1 MENFTFYLNFK
12 NDSTGLVEITEP
24 VKFDGASFT
33 VEQDKGRYG
42 RDISYGNEEVSLEF
56 YDGTFDNG
64 LTMGLSQLL
73 DYYKTYGFES
83 EVEFILK
90 KNGVN
95 FTIGLLDFQM
105 AKTDLLT
112 YFECKIIQEN
122 NRAII
127 NRRKDINVDVF
138 SDKDL
143 DLNTITP
150 LTTENILLKAKPIL
164 QVSEWKSVG
173 SESFILDSTD
183 ITKSLTGFNFAQTPV
198 NYGIQNSLG
207 WLEPRIDTY
216 NAADSVFSKFGIIYA
231 QNRLNDIKVTATVD
245 MTYTVTQGVYT
256 GNGFM
261 SLFLCWGDTFDPSN
275 TSTTRK
281 IMYNDFWQVGT
292 EKTVLLNET
301 FEYTIDEINQGGKV
315 WLFWVAQGI
324 ADCNIDVTHRN
335 FNVKVN
341 ATSTAIDSV
350 IKGVRYIDLF
360 KQNIKSI
367 SGLTIEA
374 PKFDIGGEFYEQFA
388 FNGKLIR
395 QYTDKPFYVNFKDL
409 TEGLQE
415 LNADYQ
421 INQNNVFIGQ
431 YDDFYNNIDLGGYL
445 QAPDS
450 EFNTNFNDR
459 YSINSFNYSYKTF
472 EQNKDESNTIDSI
485 HTDAQFLLPN
495 KLVENV
501 KKVEVNYIRDP
512 FSIEAS
518 RRQGI
523 NTKESTSLDNDD
535 KIFLIDV
542 YPLTSG
548 SKNGFGSVLLMR
560 INSGRLE
567 ILNNVL
573 NGDNIPFDWTL
584 LGFVVGS
591 DFAIVAGENIGSYTV
606 YSLEQEK
613 IVLTPIGFTP
623 SFEGDGFIKTEYPLN
638 NVSYVNRTNQGFT
651 EILNLSSGDNYSNLR
666 YSIKRNMEY
675 WSSYL
680 KTASKYKP
688 SGIIQNTFFKNNGL
702 LSTKYGTETVA
713 TVEGENINVAD
724 LNDAI
729 LSPMVFKT
737 KVIAEFETVKTLL
750 DNLATQKGF
759 IRVVDTNNRVLKIH
773 PTKLDYEWMTNLLTI
788 EGEQRNESDFV
799 TIDTIGTEL
808 ININEVGYDSIILKR
823 NWFKIDGFFVTLY
836 DFNNI
841 PLINPTRIEKVK
853 VNGVSY
859 TNAVNLSDAI
869 NGL

>member
-12 NDSTGLVEITEP
+12 NDATGLIEITEP

-33 VEQDKGRYG
+33 VEQDKSRYG

-56 YDGTFDNG
+56 YDGIFDNG
-64 LTMGLSQLL
+64 LTMGLFQLL

-95 FTIGLLDFQM
+95 FTIGLLDFKM

-138 SDKDL
+138 SNKDL

-150 LTTENILLKAKPIL
+150 LATENILLKAKPVL
-164 QVSEWKSVG
+164 QVSEWKSIG
-173 SESFILDSTD
+173 SETFPIDSTD
-183 ITKSLTGFNFAQTPV
+183 PTEIWCLFNLAQTNV
-198 NYGIQNSLG
+198 SYGIENSLG
-207 WLEPRIDTY
+207 WLSNKIYTATISDAE
-216 NAADSVFSKFGIIYA
+216 KFGLIYA
-231 QNRLNDIKVTATVD
+231 QNKLNNIKVTATID
-245 MTYTVTQGVYT
+245 MTYVVTQGVFPDF
-256 GNGFM
+256 GFM
-261 SLFLCWGDTFDPSN
+261 ALYLCWGDTFDPSN
-275 TSTTRK
+275 TSTTRHLL
-281 IMYNDFWQVGT
+281 YNDTWGASV

-301 FEYTIDEINQGGKV
+301 FEYTIDEVSQGGKV
-315 WLFWVAQGI
+315 WLFWAGI
-324 ADCNIDVTHRN
+324 GYVDCNIDVTHRN
-335 FNVKVN
+335 FIIKVD
-341 ATSTAIDSV
+341 AVSTSIDSI
-350 IKGVRYIDLF
+350 IKGVRYVDLF

-367 SGLTIEA
+367 SGLTLDA
-374 PKFDIGGEFYEQFA
+374 PKYDVAGEFYEQFA

-395 QYTDKPFYVNFKDL
+395 QYVDKPFYVNFKDL
-409 TEGLQE
+409 TDGLQE

-431 YDDFYNNIDLGGYL
+431 YNDFYNNVDLGGFL

-459 YSINSFNYSYKTF
+459 YSINAFNYSYKTF

-542 YPLTSG
+542 FPLPSG
-548 SKNGFGSVLLMR
+548 STNGFGLRLLMR

-567 ILNNVL
+567 ILNNTL
-573 NGDNIPFDWTL
+573 NGEGTPFDWTL

-591 DFAIVAGENIGSYTV
+591 DFDIIAGENIGSYTV
-606 YSLEQEK
+606 YSLEREK

-623 SFEGDGFIKTEYPLN
+623 SFEGDGFIKTEFPLN
-638 NVSYVNRTNQGFT
+638 NVSYVNRTSQGFT

-666 YSIKRNMEY
+666 YSIKRNMKY

-688 SGIIQNTFFKNNGL
+688 NGIIQNTFFKNNGL
-702 LSTKYGTETVA
+702 LSTKYGSETVA
-713 TVEGENINVAD
+713 TVEGGNINVTD
-724 LNDAI
+724 LSDAI

-737 KVIAEFETVKTLL
+737 KVVAEFETVKTLL

-788 EGEQRNESDFV
+788 EGEQRNESDYV
-799 TIDTIGTEL
+799 TIDTIGAEL

-823 NWFKIDGFFVTLY
+823 NWFKIDGFFITLY
-836 DFNNI
+836 DFNSV

-859 TNAVNLSDAI
+859 TTAVNLADAI

>member
-12 NDSTGLVEITEP
+12 NDATGLIEITEP

-33 VEQDKGRYG
+33 VEQDKSRYG
-42 RDISYGNEEVSLEF
+42 RDISYGNEEISLEF
-56 YDGTFDNG
+56 YNGTFDNG
-64 LTMGLSQLL
+64 LTMGLFQLL

-83 EVEFILK
+83 EIEFILK

-150 LTTENILLKAKPIL
+150 LTTENILLKAKPVL
-164 QVSEWKSVG
+164 QVSEWKSIG
-173 SESFILDSTD
+173 SETFPIDSTD
-183 ITKSLTGFNFAQTPV
+183 PTQIWCLFNFAQTNV
-198 NYGIQNSLG
+198 SYGIENSLG
-207 WLEPRIDTY
+207 WLSNKIYTATISDAE
-216 NAADSVFSKFGIIYA
+216 KFGLIYA
-231 QNRLNDIKVTATVD
+231 QNRLNNIKVTATID
-245 MTYTVTQGVYT
+245 MTYVVTQGVFPDL
-256 GNGFM
+256 GFM
-261 SLFLCWGDTFDPSN
+261 GLYLCWGDTFDPSN
-275 TSTTRK
+275 TSTTRHLL
-281 IMYNDFWQVGT
+281 YNDTWGASV

-301 FEYTIDEINQGGKV
+301 FEYTIDEVSQGGKV
-315 WLFWVAQGI
+315 WLFWAGI
-324 ADCNIDVTHRN
+324 GYVDCNIDVTHRN
-335 FNVKVN
+335 FIIKVD
-341 ATSTAIDSV
+341 AVSTSIDSI
-350 IKGVRYIDLF
+350 IKGVRYVDLF

-367 SGLTIEA
+367 SGLTLEA
-374 PKFDIGGEFYEQFA
+374 PKFDVSGEFYEQFA

-395 QYTDKPFYVNFKDL
+395 QYVDKPFYVNFKDL

-431 YDDFYNNIDLGGYL
+431 YNDFYNNVDLGGFL

-542 YPLTSG
+542 FPLPSG
-548 SKNGFGSVLLMR
+548 STNGFGLRLLMR

-567 ILNNVL
+567 ILNNTL
-573 NGDNIPFDWTL
+573 NGEGTPFDWTL

-591 DFAIVAGENIGSYTV
+591 DFDIIAGENIGSYTV
-606 YSLEQEK
+606 YSLEREK
-613 IVLTPIGFTP
+613 IVLTPSGFTP
-623 SFEGDGFIKTEYPLN
+623 TFEGDGFIKTEFPLN
-638 NVSYVNRTNQGFT
+638 NVSYVNRTSQGFT

-666 YSIKRNMEY
+666 YSIKRNMKY

-702 LSTKYGTETVA
+702 LSTKYGSETVA
-713 TVEGENINVAD
+713 TVEGGNINVTD
-724 LNDAI
+724 LSDAI

-737 KVIAEFETVKTLL
+737 KVVAEFETVKTLL

-823 NWFKIDGFFVTLY
+823 NWFKIDGFFITLY
-836 DFNNI
+836 DFNSV

-859 TNAVNLSDAI
+859 TTAVNLADAI

>member
-12 NDSTGLVEITEP
+12 NDATGLIQITEP

-33 VEQDKGRYG
+33 VEQDKSRYG

-56 YDGTFDNG
+56 YDGIFDNG
-64 LTMGLSQLL
+64 LTMGLFNLL

-90 KNGVN
+90 KNGVT
-95 FTIGLLDFQM
+95 FTVGLLDFQM

-112 YFECKIIQEN
+112 YFECKVIQEN

-127 NRRKDINVDVF
+127 NRRSDINVDVF

-150 LTTENILLKAKPIL
+150 LTTENILLKAKPVL
-164 QVSEWKSVG
+164 QVSEWKSIG
-173 SESFILDSTD
+173 SETFPIDSTD
-183 ITKSLTGFNFAQTPV
+183 PTEIWCLFNLAQTNV
-198 NYGIQNSLG
+198 SYGIENSLG
-207 WLEPRIDTY
+207 WLSNKIYTATISDAE
-216 NAADSVFSKFGIIYA
+216 KFGLIYA
-231 QNRLNDIKVTATVD
+231 QNKLNNIKVTATID
-245 MTYTVTQGVYT
+245 MTYVVTQGVFPDL
-256 GNGFM
+256 GFM
-261 SLFLCWGDTFDPSN
+261 GLYLCWGDTFDPSN
-275 TSTTRK
+275 TSTTRHLL
-281 IMYNDFWQVGT
+281 YNDTWGASV

-301 FEYTIDEINQGGKV
+301 FEYTIDEVSQGGKV
-315 WLFWVAQGI
+315 WLFWAGI
-324 ADCNIDVTHRN
+324 GYVDCNIDVTHRN
-335 FNVKVN
+335 FVVKVD
-341 ATSTAIDSV
+341 AVSTSIDSIV
-350 IKGVRYIDLF
+350 KGVRYIDLF

-367 SGLTIEA
+367 SSLTLDA
-374 PKFDIGGEFYEQFA
+374 PKFDVDGEFYEQFA

-395 QYTDKPFYVNFKDL
+395 QYIDKPFYVNFKDL
-409 TEGLQE
+409 TNGLQE
-415 LNADYQ
+415 VNADYQ

-431 YDDFYNNIDLGGYL
+431 YNDFYNNVDLGGYL
-445 QAPDS
+445 QAPDT

-459 YSINSFNYSYKTF
+459 YTINSFNYSYKTF

-535 KIFLIDV
+535 KVFLIDV
-542 YPLTSG
+542 FPLPSG
-548 SKNGFGSVLLMR
+548 STNGFGLRLLMR
-560 INSGRLE
+560 MNSGRLE
-567 ILNNVL
+567 ILNNTL
-573 NGDNIPFDWTL
+573 NGEGTPFDWTL

-591 DFAIVAGENIGSYTV
+591 DFDIIAGENIGSYTV
-606 YSLEQEK
+606 YSLEREK

-623 SFEGDGFIKTEYPLN
+623 SFEGDGFIKTEFPLN
-638 NVSYVNRTNQGFT
+638 NVSYVNRTSQGFT

-702 LSTKYGTETVA
+702 LSTKYGSETVA
-713 TVEGENINVAD
+713 TVEGGNINVTD
-724 LNDAI
+724 LSAAI

-737 KVIAEFETVKTLL
+737 KVVAEFETVKTLL

-773 PTKLDYEWMTNLLTI
+773 PTKLDYEWVTNLLTI

-836 DFNNI
+836 DFNSV

-853 VNGVSY
+853 VNGVAY
-859 TNAVNLSDAI
+859 TNAVNLADAI

>member
-12 NDSTGLVEITEP
+12 NDSTGLIEITEP

-33 VEQDKGRYG
+33 VEQDKSRYG

-64 LTMGLSQLL
+64 LTMGLFNLL

-83 EVEFILK
+83 EVEFILN
-90 KNGVN
+90 KNGVT
-95 FTIGLLDFQM
+95 FTVGLLDFQM

-112 YFECKIIQEN
+112 YFECKVIQEN

-150 LTTENILLKAKPIL
+150 LTTENILLKAKPVL
-164 QVSEWKSVG
+164 QISEWKSVG
-173 SESFILDSTD
+173 SETFPIDSTD
-183 ITKSLTGFNFAQTPV
+183 PTKIWGLFNFAQTNV
-198 NYGIQNSLG
+198 SYGIENSLG
-207 WLEPRIDTY
+207 WLQNIIYTSNILDAE
-216 NAADSVFSKFGIIYA
+216 KFGIIYA
-231 QNRLNDIKVTATVD
+231 QNKLNDIKVTATID
-245 MTYTVTQGVYT
+245 MTYVVTQGVFPDF
-256 GNGFM
+256 GFM
-261 SLFLCWGDTFDPSN
+261 ALYLCWGDTFDPSN
-275 TSTTRK
+275 TSTTRHLL
-281 IMYNDFWQVGT
+281 YNDTWGASV
-292 EKTVLLNET
+292 EKTVLLNDT
-301 FEYTIDEINQGGKV
+301 FEFTIDEVNQGGKV
-315 WLFWVAQGI
+315 WLFWAGI
-324 ADCNIDVTHRN
+324 GYVDCNIDVTHRS
-335 FNVKVN
+335 FNIKVD
-341 ATSTAIDSV
+341 AVSTSIDSV

-367 SGLTIEA
+367 SGLNIDA
-374 PKFDIGGEFYEQFA
+374 PKFDVSGEFYEQFA

-421 INQNNVFIGQ
+421 INQNDVFIGQ
-431 YDDFYNNIDLGGYL
+431 YNDFYNNVDLGGFL
-445 QAPDS
+445 QAPDT

-459 YSINSFNYSYKTF
+459 YSINAFNYSYKTF
-472 EQNKDESNTIDSI
+472 EQNKDENNTVDSI
-485 HTDAQFLLPN
+485 HTEAQFLLPN

-535 KIFLIDV
+535 KIFLIDI
-542 YPLTSG
+542 YPLDPSSVG
-548 SKNGFGSVLLMR
+548 GFGLRLLMR
-560 INSGRLE
+560 MNDSKLE
-567 ILNNVL
+567 ILNNTL
-573 NGDNIPFDWTL
+573 DGEGTPFDWTL
-584 LGFVVGS
+584 LGFVIGS
-591 DFAIVAGENIGSYTV
+591 EFSIISGKNIGTYIV
-606 YSLEQEK
+606 FSLEKEK

-638 NVSYVNRTNQGFT
+638 NVNYINRTNEGFT
-651 EILNLSSGDNYSNLR
+651 EILNLSSGDNFSNLR
-666 YSIKRNMEY
+666 YSIKRNMKY

-702 LSTKYGTETVA
+702 LSTKYGSETVA
-713 TVEGENINVAD
+713 TVEGGNINVTD
-724 LNDAI
+724 LSDAI
-729 LSPMVFKT
+729 LSPMFYKT
-737 KVIAEFETVKTLL
+737 KVVAEFETVKTLL

-759 IRVVDTNNRVLKIH
+759 IRVIDTNNRVLKIH
-773 PTKLDYEWMTNLLTI
+773 PTKLDYEWVTNLLTI
-788 EGEQRNESDFV
+788 EGEQRNESDFI

-841 PLINPTRIEKVK
+841 PLINPTRFNKIK
-853 VNGVSY
+853 VNGIIY
-859 TNAVNLSDAI
+859 TNVVTLSDAL

>member
-12 NDSTGLVEITEP
+12 NDATGLIEITEP

-33 VEQDKGRYG
+33 VEQDKTRYG

-56 YDGTFDNG
+56 YDGIFDNG
-64 LTMGLSQLL
+64 LTMGLFNLL

-90 KNGVN
+90 KNGVT
-95 FTIGLLDFQM
+95 FTVGLLDFQM

-112 YFECKIIQEN
+112 YFECKVIQEN

-127 NRRKDINVDVF
+127 NRRKEINVDVF

-150 LTTENILLKAKPIL
+150 LTTENILLKAKPVL
-164 QVSEWKSVG
+164 QVSEWKSIG
-173 SESFILDSTD
+173 SETFPIDSTD
-183 ITKSLTGFNFAQTPV
+183 PTQIWCLFNLAQTNV
-198 NYGIQNSLG
+198 SYGIENSLG
-207 WLEPRIDTY
+207 WLSNKIYTATISDAE
-216 NAADSVFSKFGIIYA
+216 KFGLIYA
-231 QNRLNDIKVTATVD
+231 QNKLNNIKVTATID
-245 MTYTVTQGVYT
+245 MTYVVTQGVFPDL
-256 GNGFM
+256 GFM
-261 SLFLCWGDTFDPSN
+261 GLYLCWGDTFDPSN
-275 TSTTRK
+275 TSTTRHLL
-281 IMYNDFWQVGT
+281 YNDTWGASV

-301 FEYTIDEINQGGKV
+301 FEYTIDEVSQGGKV
-315 WLFWVAQGI
+315 WLFWAGI
-324 ADCNIDVTHRN
+324 GYVDCNIDVTHRN
-335 FNVKVN
+335 FVVKVD
-341 ATSTAIDSV
+341 AVSTSIDSIV
-350 IKGVRYIDLF
+350 KGVRYVDLF

-367 SGLTIEA
+367 SGLTLDA
-374 PKFDIGGEFYEQFA
+374 PKFDVAGEFYEQFA

-395 QYTDKPFYVNFKDL
+395 QYVDKPFYVNFKDL

-431 YDDFYNNIDLGGYL
+431 YNDFYNNVDLGGFL

-459 YSINSFNYSYKTF
+459 YSINAFNYSYKTY

-501 KKVEVNYIRDP
+501 KKVEVNYICDP

-535 KIFLIDV
+535 KVFLIDV
-542 YPLTSG
+542 FPLPSG
-548 SKNGFGSVLLMR
+548 STNGFGLRLLMR
-560 INSGRLE
+560 MNSGRLE
-567 ILNNVL
+567 ILNNTL
-573 NGDNIPFDWTL
+573 NGEGTPFDWTL

-591 DFAIVAGENIGSYTV
+591 DFDIIAGENIGSYTV
-606 YSLEQEK
+606 YSLEREK

-623 SFEGDGFIKTEYPLN
+623 SFEGDGFIKTEFPLN
-638 NVSYVNRTNQGFT
+638 NVSYVNRTSQGFT

-666 YSIKRNMEY
+666 YSIKRNMKH
-675 WSSYL
+675 WQSYL

-702 LSTKYGTETVA
+702 LSTKYGSETVA
-713 TVEGENINVAD
+713 TVEGGNINVTD
-724 LNDAI
+724 LSDAI
-729 LSPMVFKT
+729 LSPMFYKT
-737 KVIAEFETVKTLL
+737 KVVAEFETVKTLL

-773 PTKLDYEWMTNLLTI
+773 PTKLDYEWVTNLLTI

-836 DFNNI
+836 DFNSV

-853 VNGVSY
+853 VNGVAY

>member
-1 MENFTFYLNFK
+1 LIQ
-12 NDSTGLVEITEP
+12 ITEP

-33 VEQDKGRYG
+33 VEQDKSRYG

-64 LTMGLSQLL
+64 LTMGLFNLL

-90 KNGVN
+90 KNGVT
-95 FTIGLLDFQM
+95 FTVGLLDFQM

-112 YFECKIIQEN
+112 YFECKVIQEN

-127 NRRKDINVDVF
+127 NRRSDINVDVF

-150 LTTENILLKAKPIL
+150 LTTENILLKAKPVL
-164 QVSEWKSVG
+164 QVSEWKSIG
-173 SESFILDSTD
+173 SETFPIDSTD
-183 ITKSLTGFNFAQTPV
+183 PTEIWCLFNLAQTNV
-198 NYGIQNSLG
+198 SYGIENSLG
-207 WLEPRIDTY
+207 WLSNKIYTATISDAE
-216 NAADSVFSKFGIIYA
+216 KFGLIYA
-231 QNRLNDIKVTATVD
+231 QNKLNNIKVTATID
-245 MTYTVTQGVYT
+245 MTYVVTQGVFPDL
-256 GNGFM
+256 GFM
-261 SLFLCWGDTFDPSN
+261 GLYLCWGDTFDPSN
-275 TSTTRK
+275 TSTTRHLL
-281 IMYNDFWQVGT
+281 YNDTWGASV

-301 FEYTIDEINQGGKV
+301 FEYTIDEVSQGGKV
-315 WLFWVAQGI
+315 WLFWAGI
-324 ADCNIDVTHRN
+324 GYVDCNIDVTHRN
-335 FNVKVN
+335 FVVKVD
-341 ATSTAIDSV
+341 AVSTSIDSIV
-350 IKGVRYIDLF
+350 KGVRYVDLF

-367 SGLTIEA
+367 SGLTLDA
-374 PKFDIGGEFYEQFA
+374 PKFDVDGEFYEQFA

-395 QYTDKPFYVNFKDL
+395 QYVDKPFYVNFKDL

-431 YDDFYNNIDLGGYL
+431 YNDFYNNVDLGGFL

-535 KIFLIDV
+535 KVFLIDV
-542 YPLTSG
+542 FPLPSG
-548 SKNGFGSVLLMR
+548 STNGFGLRLLMR
-560 INSGRLE
+560 MNSGRLE
-567 ILNNVL
+567 ILNNTL
-573 NGDNIPFDWTL
+573 NGDGTPFDWTL

-591 DFAIVAGENIGSYTV
+591 DFDIIAGENIGSYTV
-606 YSLEQEK
+606 YSLEREK

-623 SFEGDGFIKTEYPLN
+623 SFEGDGFIKTEFPLN
-638 NVSYVNRTNQGFT
+638 NVSYVNRTSQGFT

-666 YSIKRNMEY
+666 YSIKRNMKY

-688 SGIIQNTFFKNNGL
+688 NGIIQNTFFKNNGL
-702 LSTKYGTETVA
+702 LSTKYGSETVA
-713 TVEGENINVAD
+713 TVEGGNINVTD
-724 LNDAI
+724 LSDAI

-737 KVIAEFETVKTLL
+737 KVVAEFETVKNLL
-750 DNLATQKGF
+750 DNLAIQKGF

-773 PTKLDYEWMTNLLTI
+773 PTKLDYEWVTNLLTI

-836 DFNNI
+836 DFNSV

-853 VNGVSY
+853 VNGVAY
-859 TNAVNLSDAI
+859 TNAVNLADAI

>member
-12 NDSTGLVEITEP
+12 NDATGLIEITEP

-33 VEQDKGRYG
+33 VEQDKSRYG

-56 YDGTFDNG
+56 YDGTFENG
-64 LTMGLSQLL
+64 LTMGLFQLL

-90 KNGVN
+90 KNGIT
-95 FTIGLLDFQM
+95 FTVGLLDFQM

-112 YFECKIIQEN
+112 YFECKVIQEN

-127 NRRKDINVDVF
+127 NRRKEINVDVF

-150 LTTENILLKAKPIL
+150 LTTENILLKAKPVL
-164 QVSEWKSVG
+164 QISEWKSVG
-173 SESFILDSTD
+173 SETFPIDSTD
-183 ITKSLTGFNFAQTPV
+183 PTKIWGLFNFAQTNV
-198 NYGIQNSLG
+198 SYGIENSLG
-207 WLEPRIDTY
+207 WLQNIIYTSNILDAE
-216 NAADSVFSKFGIIYA
+216 KFGIIYA
-231 QNRLNDIKVTATVD
+231 QNKLNDIKVTATID
-245 MTYTVTQGVYT
+245 MTYVVTQGVFPDF
-256 GNGFM
+256 GFM
-261 SLFLCWGDTFDPSN
+261 ALYLCWGDTFDPSN
-275 TSTTRK
+275 TSTTRHLL
-281 IMYNDFWQVGT
+281 YNDIWGASV
-292 EKTVLLNET
+292 EKTVLLNDT
-301 FEYTIDEINQGGKV
+301 FEFTIDEVNQGGKV
-315 WLFWVAQGI
+315 WLFWAGI
-324 ADCNIDVTHRN
+324 GYVDCNIDVTHRS
-335 FNVKVN
+335 FNIKVD
-341 ATSTAIDSV
+341 AVSTSIDSV

-367 SGLTIEA
+367 SGLNIDA
-374 PKFDIGGEFYEQFA
+374 PKFDVSGEFYEQFA

-421 INQNNVFIGQ
+421 INQNDVFIGQ
-431 YDDFYNNIDLGGYL
+431 YNDFYNNVDLGGFL
-445 QAPDS
+445 QAPDT

-459 YSINSFNYSYKTF
+459 YSINAFNYSYKTF
-472 EQNKDESNTIDSI
+472 EQNKDENNTVDSI
-485 HTDAQFLLPN
+485 HTEAQFLLPN

-518 RRQGI
+518 RSQGI

-535 KIFLIDV
+535 KIFLIDI
-542 YPLTSG
+542 YPLDPSSVG
-548 SKNGFGSVLLMR
+548 GFGLRLLMR
-560 INSGRLE
+560 MNDDKLE
-567 ILNNVL
+567 ILNNTL
-573 NGDNIPFDWTL
+573 DGEGTPFDWTL

-591 DFAIVAGENIGSYTV
+591 EFSIVSGKNIGTYIV
-606 YSLEQEK
+606 FSLDKEK
-613 IVLTPIGFTP
+613 ISLTPVGFTP
-623 SFEGDGFIKTEYPLN
+623 AFEGDGFIKTEYPLN

-666 YSIKRNMEY
+666 YSIKRNMKH
-675 WSSYL
+675 WQSYL

-688 SGIIQNTFFKNNGL
+688 NGIIQNTFFKNNGL
-702 LSTKYGTETVA
+702 LSTKYGSETVA
-713 TVEGENINVAD
+713 TIEGANINVTD

-729 LSPMVFKT
+729 LSPIFYKT
-737 KVIAEFETVKTLL
+737 KVVAEFETVKTLL

-773 PTKLDYEWMTNLLTI
+773 PTKLDYEWVTNLLTI
-788 EGEQRNESDFV
+788 EGEQRNESDYV
-799 TIDTIGTEL
+799 TIDTLGAEL
-808 ININEVGYDSIILKR
+808 VTINEVGYNNIILKR
-823 NWFKIDGFFVTLY
+823 KWFKIDGFFVTLY

-841 PLINPTRIEKVK
+841 PLINPTRIEKIK
-853 VNGVSY
+853 VNGIIY
-859 TNAVNLSDAI
+859 TTSITLSDAL